1 MINEAMANGGKRH
14 GLGSGGDGGR
24 RLHAASIIS
33 FDPTAC
39 FLPAAKPTG
48 HRTVKGGNVKV
59 PTRNP

>member
-39 FLPAAKPTG
+39 F
-48 HRTVKGGNVKV
+48 RTVKVVVVVVIVVVVVVWGGLL
-59 PTRNP
+59 